1 MLDLL
6 DGTTTFN
13 ASVPL
18 GYDGTATISTLNQF
32 ATKAYVDGIAIAG
45 SPDATTSTKGIT
57 TMSVAPVSAATP
69 IAVGDNDGRV
79 PTQGENDALVGT
91 SGTPSTSNKYVT
103 NDDTATAATADKV
116 ARRLAGGNVTLVTET
131 TGNSTTNGASTAFVQ
146 QEITANSGTVIYPN
160 VPNVWVTPTT
170 YFTHSMRVNAYL
182 GWTITGTP
190 TNNGNWYSITGAT
203 NTLAYIA
210 LAGRATGSG
219 ASANTLQ
226 WDSGIDFKMAYLHT
240 TKTLSAGTTPSGAG
254 DFWIWHGFGSSG
266 NASTLADITD
276 VTRRCWFAHYNGRI
290 YAITANGTSVTATNI
305 QADAANTKRHYMID
319 FLPASVK
326 FYINGVLVATHTT
339 NIPSDGNNIF
349 VNFSGY
355 DGDGGTKGD
364 FGMSWDVIYSE
375 TII

>member
-1 MLDLL
+1 VTITDFAIIRKMLDLL

-160 VPNVWVTPTT
+160 VPNV
-170 YFTHSMRVNAYL
+170 
-182 GWTITGTP
+182 
-190 TNNGNWYSITGAT
+190 
-203 NTLAYIA
+203 
-210 LAGRATGSG
+210 
-219 ASANTLQ
+219 
-226 WDSGIDFKMAYLHT
+226 
-240 TKTLSAGTTPSGAG
+240 
-254 DFWIWHGFGSSG
+254 
-266 NASTLADITD
+266 
-276 VTRRCWFAHYNGRI
+276 
-290 YAITANGTSVTATNI
+290 
-305 QADAANTKRHYMID
+305 
-319 FLPASVK
+319 
-326 FYINGVLVATHTT
+326 
-339 NIPSDGNNIF
+339 
-349 VNFSGY
+349 
-355 DGDGGTKGD
+355 
-364 FGMSWDVIYSE
+364 
-375 TII
+375 